1 MSYPSSIQTLIT
13 EFSKLP
19 GIGPRT
25 AARFVFYLLKKP
37 QSELSALGN
46 AVLNLKKE
54 IGVCSKCF
62 NITDLTRSKK
72 IPLTPFVKG
81 GNLKR
86 EIICPICQDPK
97 RDQKIICVVEEAF
110 NIPAFEK
117 TGQFNGL
124 YHVLGGVIRPH
135 KGVGPEQLKIKEL
148 MERIKNNRISEV
160 IIATNPTTEGE
171 TTALYL
177 VRLLK
182 PLKIKTTRLARGL
195 PTGGDLEY
203 TDELTLGSALA
214 GRREYR

>member
-1 MSYPSSIQTLIT
+1 MSYPASIQNLIN

-37 QSELSALGN
+37 QSEIDALGA

-62 NITDLTRSKK
+62 NITDSNS
-72 IPLTPFVKG
+72 PLERGRGCVS
-81 GNLKR
+81 L
-86 EIICPICQDPK
+86 CSICQDPK
-97 RDQKIICVVEEAF
+97 RDQKIICVVEDAF

-135 KGVGPEQLKIKEL
+135 KGVGPEQLKINEL
-148 MERIKNNRISEV
+148 IERIKNNGISEV

-203 TDELTLGSALA
+203 TDELTLSSALA
-214 GRREYR
+214 GRREYQ

>member
-1 MSYPSSIQTLIT
+1 MNYPFPIQNLIN
-13 EFSKLP
+13 EFAKLP

-37 QSELSALGN
+37 QSELNALGT

-62 NITDLTRSKK
+62 NITNLAHPQK
-72 IPLTPFVKG
+72 ISLAPFDKVR
-81 GNLKR
+81 NLKR
-86 EIICPICQDPK
+86 EIICPICQDSA
-97 RDQKIICVVEEAF
+97 RDQKTVCVVEEAL
-110 NIPAFEK
+110 NIPALEK
-117 TGQFNGL
+117 TKQFNGL
-124 YHVLGGVIRPH
+124 YHVLGGVIKPH
-135 KGVGPEQLKIKEL
+135 KGISPEQLKIKEL
-148 MERIKNNRISEV
+148 MERVKNNGITEI

-203 TDELTLGSALA
+203 ADELTLGSALA